1 MLKLKRNLLSVALAS
16 ATLMLAQGAM
26 AQDETQDAANSDSGD
41 ERQNLR
47 EQQKEEAVELDSY
60 TVVGIARSIEKS
72 IAIKQVSNS
81 IVEAVSAEDIGKLPD
96 TSIAESIARLPGLSA
111 QRVAGR
117 ASTINI
123 RGLAGDFSTTLLNGR
138 EQVSAGDNR
147 GVEFDQYPSELLS
160 GVVVYKTPDA
170 KLPAQGISGTV
181 DLQTVRPLSYSGP
194 RLSFNARIEENSLG
208 NLNDGYD
215 DKGYRVSAAFID
227 KFADDTIGLAIGY
240 ARLDSPGQFR
250 EWEAWGF
257 PTFQD
262 DAGNDVLVL
271 GGNKLRAGSVDNVR
285 DGLMGVLEFAPNDI
299 YTGAIDVYYSKF
311 ERAETTR
318 WMEFGLGWS
327 GATLSNPVVEDGFL
341 VSGNWDGIRPVVRT
355 DLSDFDDKLFAIG
368 FKNEFW
374 INEDFRA
381 IADFSLSRADRNQ
394 EILEVY
400 TGAATTDAAGFALN
414 RFNGPASFQFGL
426 DYADPGNIGLTDP
439 GGWGQDGYVKYPN
452 VDDELRSA
460 RLSVERSFLEGAF
473 SSFEAGV
480 NYSNRE
486 KSRESNEF
494 FLDLANT
501 DFQLIPSELLQ
512 SPTRLPFSNTSVIAY
527 DTRGVVDRF
536 YNFRPNN
543 CRDCAA
549 KNWTVEEDILTLF
562 GQLNIDTD
570 VGGMYLRG
578 NIGLQYLDVEQE
590 SRGLSVL
597 GGDGGTAAPVV
608 DGDDY
613 SDVLPNLNL
622 ALQLTDSQ
630 TLRFGA
636 ARQVARPRMDHMRFF
651 ADFGIDASRPA
662 PIWSG
667 SGGNPRLRPWE
678 SDSFDLSWELYF
690 GEGQGYVSAAVFHKD
705 LKTFIYEE
713 VNTSFDFSVFDLSP
727 FANSPNLPGSNIGEF
742 RQQANGEGGSINGWE
757 LATSLPLGTLWDAL
771 DGFGVLASYSDTR
784 SSISPNGPDG
794 AVTQTLPGLSRY
806 VSNLT
811 AYYERGGFSTRI
823 SQRSRSSFRGE
834 IQGFGADRETQFIRG
849 EDVVDFQMSYAF
861 GEDSMLK
868 GATVLLQVNNLTNE
882 EYREFFRD
890 PGLQDR
896 PRKFVEYGRTVLL
909 GVTYK
914 F

>member
-16 ATLMLAQGAM
+16 ATLMLAQGAL
-26 AQDETQDAANSDSGD
+26 AQEESNSESEEG
-41 ERQNLR
+41 RQNLR
-47 EQQKEEAVELDSY
+47 DKEKDQAVELDTY
-60 TVVGIARSIEKS
+60 TVVGIARSIQKS
-72 IAIKQVSNS
+72 IAIKQNSNS
-81 IVEAVSAEDIGKLPD
+81 IIEAVSAEDIGKLPD
-96 TSIAESIARLPGLSA
+96 ISIADSIARLPGLSA

-147 GVEFDQYPSELLS
+147 GAEFDQYPSELLS

-170 KLPAQGISGTV
+170 TLPAQGISGTV

-194 RLSFNARIEENSLG
+194 RMAFSARLEENSLG
-208 NLNDGYD
+208 NLNAGYD

-240 ARLDSPGQFR
+240 ARLDSPGQFK

-271 GGNKLRAGSVDNVR
+271 GGNKLKAGSVDNVR
-285 DGLMGVLEFAPNDI
+285 DGLMAVLEFAPNDV

-327 GATLSNPVVEDGFL
+327 GASLSNPVVEDGFL

-368 FKNEFW
+368 FKNDFW
-374 INEDFRA
+374 FNEDFRA
-381 IADFSLSRADRNQ
+381 TADFSLSRADRNQ

-400 TGAATTDAAGFALN
+400 AGAPTTDATGFSLN
-414 RFNGPASFQFGL
+414 RANGPARFQFGL
-426 DYADPGNIGLTDP
+426 DYADPTNIGLTDP

-452 VDDELRSA
+452 VDDELRSV
-460 RLSVERSFLEGAF
+460 RLAVERSFVGSLFSSLEG
-473 SSFEAGV
+473 GV
-480 NYSNRE
+480 NFSNRE

-494 FLDLANT
+494 FLDLAGAE
-501 DFQLIPSELLQ
+501 FQLIPNELLL
-512 SPTRLPFSNTSVIAY
+512 SPSGLPFSNSNVIAY

-562 GQLNIDTD
+562 GQLNIDTEISD
-570 VGGMYLRG
+570 MYLRG
-578 NIGLQYLDVEQE
+578 NIGLQYIDVDQE
-590 SRGLSVL
+590 SLGLSVL
-597 GGDGGTAAPVV
+597 GGDGGTATQVR
-608 DGDDY
+608 DGASY

-622 ALQLTDSQ
+622 ALSLTDSQ

-651 ADFGIDASRPA
+651 ADFGIDSSRPV

-667 SGGNPRLRPWE
+667 SGGNPQLRPWE

-690 GEGQGYVSAAVFHKD
+690 DDGRGYLSAAVFTKD
-705 LKTFIYEE
+705 LNTFIYED
-713 VNTSFDFSVFDLSP
+713 VNPNFDFSVFDLST
-727 FANSPNLPGSNIGEF
+727 FANNPNLPGTTIGEF
-742 RQQANGEGGSINGWE
+742 RQQTNGEGGSINGWE
-757 LATSLPLGTLWDAL
+757 LAASVPLATVWDAL
-771 DGFGVLASYSDTR
+771 DGFGVIASYSDTR
-784 SSISPNGPDG
+784 SSISPNGPNG
-794 AVTQTLPGLSRY
+794 AATQTLPGLSRY

-849 EDVVDFQMSYAF
+849 EDVVDLQISYAF
-861 GEDSMLK
+861 GEGSMLD
-868 GATVLLQVNNLTNE
+868 GATLLLQVNNLNDE

-890 PGLQDR
+890 PGLADR
-896 PRKFVEYGRTVLL
+896 PRKYVEYGRTVLL
-909 GVTYK
+909 GLNYK